1 MNLSDYRERLDR
13 IDTEL
18 LRLFSERME
27 IASEIGLY
35 KKQNALPLLDRAREE
50 ENLRTLC
57 GACPGEDAPAVR
69 AFFEKIMELSRA
81 RQRLV
86 QDRQLRCGLLGEKL
100 SHSYSP
106 QIHALLADYR
116 YELFEKSP
124 DEVEDFILHGD
135 WDGLNVTIP
144 YKKTVMGFCSELSE
158 RAREIGSVNTLVRRP
173 DGSIFGDNTDAAGF
187 VMLLRHNG
195 IDPRGRKCLVL
206 GSGGASV
213 MACCMLRSLGAGSVT
228 VISRHGEDNYENIGL
243 HADAEIIV
251 NTTPVGMYPR
261 NGEAAV
267 ELSLFPRCCGVVDV
281 VYNPARTA
289 LLLQAEKRGI
299 PHAGGL
305 YMLVGQAKCSAEQF
319 AGRAIPDGE
328 IGRIAGILEKQMR
341 NIILVGMPGSGKT
354 KIAKRLG
361 EALCREVYEADELIA
376 REAGCSI
383 PEIFASEGE
392 EGFRSRETAVL
403 RELGKLSGAVISTG
417 GGCVTREENYDLL
430 HQNGLIVWRK
440 RDISQLAKKGRPI
453 SLSRDLNELY
463 AERKPLYERF
473 ADVVIE
479 ETDSIDEAVGLILE
493 AIT

>member
-69 AFFEKIMELSRA
+69 ALFEKIMELSRA

-158 RAREIGSVNTLVRRP
+158 RAREIGSVNILVR
-173 DGSIFGDNTDAAGF
+173 
-187 VMLLRHNG
+187 
-195 IDPRGRKCLVL
+195 
-206 GSGGASV
+206 
-213 MACCMLRSLGAGSVT
+213 
-228 VISRHGEDNYENIGL
+228 
-243 HADAEIIV
+243 
-251 NTTPVGMYPR
+251 
-261 NGEAAV
+261 
-267 ELSLFPRCCGVVDV
+267 
-281 VYNPARTA
+281 
-289 LLLQAEKRGI
+289 
-299 PHAGGL
+299 
-305 YMLVGQAKCSAEQF
+305 
-319 AGRAIPDGE
+319 
-328 IGRIAGILEKQMR
+328 
-341 NIILVGMPGSGKT
+341 
-354 KIAKRLG
+354 
-361 EALCREVYEADELIA
+361 
-376 REAGCSI
+376 
-383 PEIFASEGE
+383 
-392 EGFRSRETAVL
+392 
-403 RELGKLSGAVISTG
+403 
-417 GGCVTREENYDLL
+417 
-430 HQNGLIVWRK
+430 
-440 RDISQLAKKGRPI
+440 
-453 SLSRDLNELY
+453 
-463 AERKPLYERF
+463 
-473 ADVVIE
+473 
-479 ETDSIDEAVGLILE
+479 
-493 AIT
+493 